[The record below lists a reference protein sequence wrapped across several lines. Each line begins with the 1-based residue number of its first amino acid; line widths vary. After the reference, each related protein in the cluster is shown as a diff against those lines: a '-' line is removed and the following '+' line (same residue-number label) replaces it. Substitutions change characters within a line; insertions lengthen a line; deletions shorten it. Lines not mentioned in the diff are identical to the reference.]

1 MKKLTTIISAIAL
14 GIALF
19 QPMSAFADDKDKK
32 ENGQRGKGKKEKGKA
47 DNREQAAQQY
57 RVSAPVARSRRDAV
71 LSPNVNVQPSNA
83 ERSRARAVQN
93 QTAFAPSSRYS
104 GPTLRTSRSSGY
116 SGYSDRG
123 NNTYSNQNSYTR
135 SNNYGGLWIQGD
147 NHRDWN
153 RTHIHVWN
161 NRRYGWYDGGWLNL
175 DGGYQ
180 PRGYAYSDYSGGS
193 SVRQVQRRLSEKG
206 YRLGYADGVIGPAT
220 RSAIAEYQQDNRLAV
235 TGRIN
240 NSLLSSLG
248 LR

>member
-19 QPMSAFADDKDKK
+19 QPISAFADDHDQKG
-32 ENGQRGKGKKEKGKA
+32 NGKGKKEKGKE
-47 DNREQAAQQY
+47 DNREQVVQQS
-57 RVSAPVARSRRDAV
+57 RVSAPVARSRRDTV
-71 LSPNVNVQPSNA
+71 LSPNVNARPSNA
-83 ERSRARAVQN
+83 ERSRSRSVQN
-93 QTAFAPSSRYS
+93 QTVYAPSSRYS
-104 GPTLRTSRSSGY
+104 GSTLRASQSSGY
-116 SGYSDRG
+116 SGRG
-123 NNTYSNQNSYTR
+123 NNTYYNQNTYTR

-153 RTHIHVWN
+153 RSGVHEWN
-161 NRRYGWYDGGWLNL
+161 HHRYGWYDGGWLII

-180 PRGYAYSDYSGGS
+180 PRGYSYSNYSNYSGGS
-193 SVRQVQRRLSEKG
+193 MTRQVQRRLSEKG

-220 RSAIAEYQQDNRLAV
+220 RSAIAEYQQDNGLAA

-248 LR
+248 LL